1 MANDTETLADVSAW
15 CRDIARSYRNAS
27 AIYNKIEIEGLKV
40 CDYLDELANR
50 IDAAAKREIP
60 QPAGNAA
67 AIRTALKR
75 LRDASR
81 DFYNQILN
89 SQYSGILD
97 KYTCTKQGFPAVLDV
112 RAAIPAANAA
122 LSAPARNC
130 DVGTAEEQDNRFT
143 EVCTAN
149 SEDGVRGICSETCP
163 FGLDHQS
170 GCALAWAQMPYEAQE
185 GGAA

>member
-1 MANDTETLADVSAW
+1 MANDTKTLADVSAW
-15 CRDIARSYRNAS
+15 CRDIARSYRNAPS
-27 AIYNKIEIEGLKV
+27 NKIEIEGLKV
-40 CDYLDELANR
+40 CDYLDELADR

-97 KYTCTKQGFPAVLDV
+97 KYTCAKQGFPAVLDV

-130 DVGTAEEQDNRFT
+130 DVGTANEQTKRFKQYCMNVKDCR
-143 EVCTAN
+143 ERECVSC
-149 SEDGVRGICSETCP
+149 
-163 FGLDHQS
+163 
-170 GCALAWAQMPYEAQE
+170 
-185 GGAA
+185 